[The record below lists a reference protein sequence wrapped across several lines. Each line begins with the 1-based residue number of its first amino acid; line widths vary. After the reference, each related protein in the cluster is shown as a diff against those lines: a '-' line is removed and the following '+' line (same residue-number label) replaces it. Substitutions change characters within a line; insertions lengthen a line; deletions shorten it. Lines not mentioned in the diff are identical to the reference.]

1 MVHKKFFSIE
11 EDFITWREK
20 FWPTVCEHFGVQ
32 ATGDQVRYIKLS
44 HIDQSLIYSIS
55 VNMTNIKTPSIN
67 WGIVR
72 FEAISYSVH
81 EFISYQKCQYQKHQS
96 LIISSYL

>member
-1 MVHKKFFSIE
+1 MVHKTFFSIE

-55 VNMTNIKTPSIN
+55 VNMTNIKKTLQ
-67 WGIVR
+67 
-72 FEAISYSVH
+72 
-81 EFISYQKCQYQKHQS
+81 FIGVLSS
-96 LIISSYL
+96 LKQFHTVFMNSFHIKNVNIKSTKA